1 VQLLVTGPQQAN
13 AGQEFVLSLRFPSEV
28 QQSTNAYIDL
38 TYDPAVLNIAGGA
51 GRPPA
56 GGTDPGRSRVNVVT
70 TGIGGIE
77 PTPVEV
83 RFRVVAKE
91 RMSSEIGI
99 QVGSAV
105 DFNGRPVNVISPG
118 GHNIEILP

>member
-1 VQLLVTGPQQAN
+1 
-13 AGQEFVLSLRFPSEV
+13 
-28 QQSTNAYIDL
+28 
-38 TYDPAVLNIAGGA
+38 
-51 GRPPA
+51 
-56 GGTDPGRSRVNVVT
+56 
-70 TGIGGIE
+70 
-77 PTPVEV
+77 V